1 MIENKLT
8 RTKKGQKYLKK
19 LYSNLYPNKEL
30 LCLYN
35 QLPNGLFNNKPT
47 ESPNAHHRIFTAGM
61 YDIWGID
68 SHHNFCV
75 FELKK
80 NTGNTKLG
88 VISELFFY
96 AVYAHKILCNPNI
109 LHKNTKN
116 IRGYDELYKTVT
128 SGKINGVTAIF
139 LLGEGIHSQIRK
151 RKEELIKLLNTN
163 TYGIQFD
170 FIQYDFATINAIST
184 KELE

>member
-1 MIENKLT
+1 M
-8 RTKKGQKYLKK
+8 
-19 LYSNLYPNKEL
+19 

-47 ESPNAHHRIFTAGM
+47 EKPNAHNRIFTAGM

-68 SHHNFCV
+68 SNHNFCI

-88 VISELFFY
+88 IISELFFY
-96 AVYAHKILCNPNI
+96 AVYAHEILCNPNI

-116 IRGYDELYKTVT
+116 IRGYDELYKTV
-128 SGKINGVTAIF
+128 SNHKINGVTAIF
-139 LLGEGIHSQIRK
+139 LLGEGWHSQIK
-151 RKEELIKLLNTN
+151 MRKEELTKLLNTN
-163 TYGIQFD
+163 TFGIKFD
-170 FIQYDFATINAIST
+170 FIQYDFTKINAISA

>member
-1 MIENKLT
+1 M
-8 RTKKGQKYLKK
+8 
-19 LYSNLYPNKEL
+19 

-47 ESPNAHHRIFTAGM
+47 QKPNAHNRIFTAGM
-61 YDIWGID
+61 YDICGID
-68 SHHNFCV
+68 SNHNFFI

-88 VISELFFY
+88 IISELFFY
-96 AVYAHKILCNPNI
+96 AVYAHEILCNPSI
-109 LHKNTKN
+109 LHKNTKS

-128 SGKINGVTAIF
+128 NHKINGVTAIF
-139 LLGEGIHSQIRK
+139 LLGEDWHSQIKK
-151 RKEELIKLLNTN
+151 RKEELTKLLNTN
-163 TYGIQFD
+163 TFGIKFD
-170 FIQYDFATINAIST
+170 FIQYDFTKINAIST